1 MNWQKEWLLYRV
13 MQIVKAI
20 LEVISDIADQK
31 FTCFKFAIE
40 VAKAGEH
47 GRGFVVVAD
56 EVRKLAERTQSS
68 LTEINS
74 TINVIVQS
82 ILETSEQMGKNS
94 KVVQSLS
101 DKALFVKEKMDMLI
115 YFDKE
120 TKQKVINILEN
131 LKKENGEIF
140 FGHADLY

>member
-1 MNWQKEWLLYRV
+1 

-31 FTCFKFAIE
+31 STCFKCRYWSR
-40 VAKAGEH
+40 K
-47 GRGFVVVAD
+47 GRGTWKVVAD